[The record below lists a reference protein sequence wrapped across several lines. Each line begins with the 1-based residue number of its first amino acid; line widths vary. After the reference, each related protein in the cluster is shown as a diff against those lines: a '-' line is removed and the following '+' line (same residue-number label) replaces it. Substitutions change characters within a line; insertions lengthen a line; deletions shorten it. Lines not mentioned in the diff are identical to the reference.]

1 MPRTCT
7 LCRHEQRQ
15 EIDKALLAGQA
26 YRTIADRWSVSK
38 TALIRH
44 RERHLPAKLAK
55 AHEAKEVAQADSL
68 LARLLEINQ
77 ETMAI
82 LHEARESPRGQGV
95 ALLAIARVE
104 KQIEL
109 QAKLLGE
116 LKDGPQVSMHLDQ
129 QWVLIEKCIID
140 ALVPFPEARLAVAQA
155 LKKVGDGN

>member
-1 MPRTCT
+1 MPHTCT
-7 LCRHEQRQ
+7 LCHHEQRQ
-15 EIDKALLAGQA
+15 EIDKALLAGKP

-109 QAKLLGE
+109 QAKLPGE
-116 LKDGPQVSMHLDQ
+116 LRDGPQVSVHFDQ
-129 QWVLIEKCIID
+129 HWVHIERCVVD
-140 ALVPFPEARLAVAQA
+140 ALAPFPEARLVVSEA
-155 LKKVGDGN
+155 LKKVGNGN